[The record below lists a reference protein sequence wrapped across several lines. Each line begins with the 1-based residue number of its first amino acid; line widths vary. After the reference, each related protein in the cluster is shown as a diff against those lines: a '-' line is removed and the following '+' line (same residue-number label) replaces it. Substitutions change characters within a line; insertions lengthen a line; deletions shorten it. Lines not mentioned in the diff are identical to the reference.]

1 VIERSREVPV
11 VVDFW
16 AEWCGPCKAL
26 TPILERAAAEREGK
40 VDLAKV
46 NTDENPGLA
55 AAFRIQGIPAVK
67 AFRDGEVV
75 GEFVGVQAPVAVEH
89 FFDSLIPSEAEQ
101 LAASDDE
108 ASLRRAVELDPRH
121 AGAATKLARLLIAR
135 GETDEARKLLEP
147 HEADFAAIGL
157 LARLDLAG
165 ADPELDRAFAAWDE
179 RDYEQALEGLQT
191 ALAAA
196 KGDPGRRDL
205 IRRVMVAIFEE
216 LGPQSELAQQHRRRL
231 ASALY

>member
-1 VIERSREVPV
+1 MIERSREVPV

-165 ADPELDRAFAAWDE
+165 ADPELDRAFAAWDA
-179 RDYEQALEGLQT
+179 RDYEHALEALQT

>member
-1 VIERSREVPV
+1 MIERSREVPV